1 MSTVQLIGIAV
12 ASAVVIL
19 LVIALLVTRR
29 PKEDGETTE
38 EPGGTVSF
46 LDAKPTDT
54 LSDLGR
60 PEQDVEEVTLDPGAT
75 RALRE
80 AAGMEAAGPD
90 AAAPG
95 KAPEPTDGRLGLDWG
110 PSSSAPEPAATLAE
124 QDLIP
129 ESGTGAAAEEPAGAA
144 EGEPAAAEAA
154 EESGSGGRLV
164 PLSDIIV
171 TTSSKMVD
179 LQDPEV
185 RRMLTDLVKFEIDQ
199 ATQYRSQGQAIDAIL
214 QLTEAEKISRAL
226 GMYDAA
232 ARIHEMMI
240 DVQTKD

>member
-12 ASAVVIL
+12 ASAVVLL
-19 LVIALLVTRR
+19 LVIALIVTRR
-29 PKEDGETTE
+29 PKEDAASTDG
-38 EPGGTVSF
+38 PGDAGSF
-46 LDAKPTDT
+46 LDDKPTDT
-54 LSDLGR
+54 LAALGR
-60 PEQDVEEVTLDPGAT
+60 PEHDVEEVTFDPEAT
-75 RALRE
+75 KALRE
-80 AAGMEAAGPD
+80 AAGM
-90 AAAPG
+90 APATPG
-95 KAPEPTDGRLGLDWG
+95 TTTEPADGRLGLDWG
-110 PSSSAPEPAATLAE
+110 PSSPEPGAAAEPAA
-124 QDLIP
+124 QIP
-129 ESGTGAAAEEPAGAA
+129 TGESGTGAAAEEPAGAA
-144 EGEPAAAEAA
+144 EGAPAAAPAA

-171 TTSSKMVD
+171 TTSTKMVD

-199 ATQYRSQGQAIDAIL
+199 ATQYRSQGQSIDAIL

>member
-19 LVIALLVTRR
+19 LVIALIVTRR
-29 PKEDGETTE
+29 PKEDGETAE
-38 EPGGTVSF
+38 EPGGTGSF

-54 LSDLGR
+54 LSALGR
-60 PEQDVEEVTLDPGAT
+60 PEQDVEEVTLDPEAT
-75 RALRE
+75 QALRE
-80 AAGMEAAGPD
+80 AAGMG

-95 KAPEPTDGRLGLDWG
+95 KAPEPADGRLGLDWG
-110 PSSSAPEPAATLAE
+110 PSSSAPEPAATPAE
-124 QDLIP
+124 QDLIH